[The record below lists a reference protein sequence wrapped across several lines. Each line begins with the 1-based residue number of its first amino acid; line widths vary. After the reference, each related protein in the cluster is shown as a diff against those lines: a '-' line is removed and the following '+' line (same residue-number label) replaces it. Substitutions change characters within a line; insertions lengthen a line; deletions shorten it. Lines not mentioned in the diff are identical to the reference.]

1 MAGGPRKMP
10 LAVDLNPQGR
20 LARALVDRMNQIDLT
35 IRQLAQRTGLTYE
48 HIRKL
53 AKGEAHPS
61 RLALREICGV
71 LQLEPGRMESLAI
84 ADRIE
89 KKYGGIPH
97 ALAGQHPE
105 LSLLAPWWDLL
116 TEEQKDFFRIEIRGV
131 AEANRR
137 QFVRKPAR
145 RASLPEPAARRSRR

>member
-1 MAGGPRKMP
+1 MAGQKNKMP
-10 LAVDLNPQGR
+10 LAVDFNPQGR
-20 LARALVDRMNQIDLT
+20 LARALVERMNQVDLT

-61 RLALREICGV
+61 RLALQELCRV
-71 LQLEPGRMESLAI
+71 LQLELARMETLAV

-97 ALAGQHPE
+97 ELAGHHPE
-105 LSLLAPWWDLL
+105 LSLLAPWWDML
-116 TEEQKDFFRIEIRGV
+116 TQEQKDFFRIEIRGV
-131 AEANRR
+131 AESNR
-137 QFVRKPAR
+137 QQLARKPAR
-145 RASLPEPAARRSRR
+145 GTSMPEPSVRRSRR

>member
-1 MAGGPRKMP
+1 MAGQEQKMP

-20 LARALVDRMNQIDLT
+20 LARALVERMNQLDFT

-61 RLALREICGV
+61 RLSLQEVCRA
-71 LQLEPGRMESLAI
+71 LQLPAEEMESLAV

-97 ALAGQHPE
+97 ALAGHHPE
-105 LSLLAPWWDLL
+105 LSLLAPWWDML
-116 TEEQKDFFRIEIRGV
+116 TREQKDFFRIEIRSV
-131 AEANRR
+131 AEANR
-137 QFVRKPAR
+137 VARKPAR
-145 RASLPEPAARRSRR
+145 GTTLPEPATRRSRR

>member
-1 MAGGPRKMP
+1 MP

-20 LARALVDRMNQIDLT
+20 LARALVERMNQLDLT
-35 IRQLAQRTGLTYE
+35 IRQLAAHTGLTYE

-61 RLALREICGV
+61 RLALQELCRA
-71 LQLEPGRMESLAI
+71 LRLDPGEMETLAV

-97 ALAGQHPE
+97 ALAGRHPE
-105 LSLLAPWWDLL
+105 LSLLAPWWDML
-116 TEEQKDFFRIEIRGV
+116 TQEQKDFFRIEIRSV
-131 AEANRR
+131 AEANRN
-137 QFVRKPAR
+137 QVGRKPAQA
-145 RASLPEPAARRSRR
+145 ASLPEASSRRSRR

>member
-1 MAGGPRKMP
+1 MP
-10 LAVDLNPQGR
+10 LAVELNPQGR
-20 LARALVDRMNQIDLT
+20 LARALVERMNQLDLT
-35 IRQLAQRTGLTYE
+35 IRQLAQRTRLTYE

-61 RLALREICGV
+61 HLALQELCRV
-71 LQLEPGRMESLAI
+71 LQLEMARMETLAV

-97 ALAGQHPE
+97 ALAGAHPE
-105 LSLLAPWWDLL
+105 LSLIAPWWDML
-116 TEEQKDFFRIEIRGV
+116 TPEQKDFFRIEIRGV

-137 QFVRKPAR
+137 QQLSRKPVRSAP
-145 RASLPEPAARRSRR
+145 LPQSSRRSRRSSPYS

>member
-1 MAGGPRKMP
+1 MP

-20 LARALVDRMNQIDLT
+20 LARALVERMNQIDLT
-35 IRQLAQRTGLTYE
+35 IRQLAQQTGLTYE

-53 AKGEAHPS
+53 AKGEAYPS
-61 RLALREICGV
+61 RLALQELCRV
-71 LQLEPGRMESLAI
+71 LQLETAHMESLSV

-105 LSLLAPWWDLL
+105 LSLLAPWWDML
-116 TEEQKDFFRIEIRGV
+116 TPEQKDFFRIEIRGV
-131 AEANRR
+131 AEANRQR
-137 QFVRKPAR
+137 LARKPAR
-145 RASLPEPAARRSRR
+145 STALAEPSAHRSRR

>member
-1 MAGGPRKMP
+1 MP

-20 LARALVDRMNQIDLT
+20 LARALVERMNRLDIT
-35 IRQLAQRTGLTYE
+35 IRQLAERTGLTYE

-61 RLALREICGV
+61 RLALLELCRV
-71 LQLEPGRMESLAI
+71 LQLEAASMEKLGV

-97 ALAGQHPE
+97 ALAGRHPE
-105 LSLLAPWWDLL
+105 LSLLAPWWDML
-116 TEEQKDFFRIEIRGV
+116 TEEQKTFFRIEIRSV

-137 QFVRKPAR
+137 SQLPRKPAR
-145 RASLPEPAARRSRR
+145 GTILVPPSPARRSRR

>member
-1 MAGGPRKMP
+1 MP
-10 LAVDLNPQGR
+10 LAVDLSPQGR
-20 LARALVDRMNQIDLT
+20 LSRALVERMNQLDLT
-35 IRQLAQRTGLTYE
+35 IRQLAQHTGLTYE

-61 RLALREICGV
+61 RLALRELCRV
-71 LQLEPGRMESLAI
+71 LQLDPAHMESLAV

-97 ALAGQHPE
+97 ALAGRHPE
-105 LSLLAPWWDLL
+105 LSLLAPWWDML
-116 TEEQKDFFRIEIRGV
+116 TQEQKDFFRIEIRSV

-137 QFVRKPAR
+137 RKPAR
-145 RASLPEPAARRSRR
+145 RATLPEPAARRSRR

>member
-1 MAGGPRKMP
+1 MP

-20 LARALVDRMNQIDLT
+20 LARALVERMNQLDLT
-35 IRQLAQRTGLTYE
+35 IRQLAEHTGLTYE

-61 RLALREICGV
+61 RLALQELCRV
-71 LQLEPGRMESLAI
+71 LRLDLEEMETLAV

-97 ALAGQHPE
+97 ALAGRHPE
-105 LSLLAPWWDLL
+105 LSLLAPWWDML
-116 TEEQKDFFRIEIRGV
+116 TQQQKDFFRIEIRSV
-131 AEANRR
+131 AEANRN
-137 QFVRKPAR
+137 QVARKPSQP
-145 RASLPEPAARRSRR
+145 ASLPEASARRSRR

>member
-1 MAGGPRKMP
+1 MA
-10 LAVDLNPQGR
+10 LAVDIRPHGR
-20 LARALVDRMNQIDLT
+20 LARALVERMNQQDLT

-61 RLALREICGV
+61 RLALQELCRA
-71 LQLEPGRMESLAI
+71 LQLEPARWETLAV

-97 ALAGQHPE
+97 ALAGHHPE
-105 LSLLAPWWDLL
+105 LSLLAPWWDVL
-116 TEEQKDFFRIEIRGV
+116 TEEQKEFFRIEIRSV
-131 AEANRR
+131 AEANR
-137 QFVRKPAR
+137 QQLSRKPAR
-145 RASLPEPAARRSRR
+145 GTALAAPTARRSRR

>member
-1 MAGGPRKMP
+1 MA

-20 LARALVDRMNQIDLT
+20 LARALVERMNQLDLT
-35 IRQLAQRTGLTYE
+35 IRQLAEHTGLTYE

-61 RLALREICGV
+61 RLALQELCRV
-71 LQLEPGRMESLAI
+71 LRLEPAEMESLAV

-97 ALAGQHPE
+97 ALAGHHPE
-105 LSLLAPWWDLL
+105 LSLIAPWWDML
-116 TEEQKDFFRIEIRGV
+116 TQEQKDFFRIEIRSV
-131 AEANRR
+131 AEANRNR
-137 QFVRKPAR
+137 VARKPAQA
-145 RASLPEPAARRSRR
+145 ASLPEVSARRSRR

>member
-1 MAGGPRKMP
+1 MP
-10 LAVDLNPQGR
+10 LAVDLHPHGR
-20 LARALVDRMNQIDLT
+20 LARALVERMNQLDLT
-35 IRQLAQRTGLTYE
+35 IRQLAERTGLTYE

-61 RLALREICGV
+61 RLALQEVCRV
-71 LQLEPGRMESLAI
+71 LQLDGAHMESLAV

-105 LSLLAPWWDLL
+105 LSLLAPWWDML
-116 TEEQKDFFRIEIRGV
+116 TAEQKDFFRIEIRGV
-131 AEANRR
+131 AEANR
-137 QFVRKPAR
+137 QQLARKPAR
-145 RASLPEPAARRSRR
+145 GIALPHSPARRSRR

>member
-1 MAGGPRKMP
+1 MP
-10 LAVDLNPQGR
+10 LAVELNPQGR
-20 LARALVDRMNQIDLT
+20 LASALVERMNQLDLT
-35 IRQLAQRTGLTYE
+35 IRQLAERTGLTYE

-61 RLALREICGV
+61 RLSLQELCRV
-71 LQLEPGRMESLAI
+71 LHLERGRMESLAV

-97 ALAGQHPE
+97 ALAGHHPE

-116 TEEQKDFFRIEIRGV
+116 TAEQKDLFRIEIRSV

-137 QFVRKPAR
+137 QQHLRKPAR
-145 RASLPEPAARRSRR
+145 GASLPQPAARSSRR

>member
-1 MAGGPRKMP
+1 MP

-20 LARALVDRMNQIDLT
+20 LARALVERMNQLDFT

-61 RLALREICGV
+61 RLALQELCRV
-71 LQLEPGRMESLAI
+71 LQLEPARMETLAV

-97 ALAGQHPE
+97 ALAGRHPE
-105 LSLLAPWWDLL
+105 LSLLAPWWDML
-116 TEEQKDFFRIEIRGV
+116 TPQQKDFFRIEIRSV
-131 AEANRR
+131 AEANR
-137 QFVRKPAR
+137 QPLARKPAR
-145 RASLPEPAARRSRR
+145 GTSLPEPAARRSRR

>member
-1 MAGGPRKMP
+1 MA
-10 LAVDLNPQGR
+10 LAVELQPQGR
-20 LARALVDRMNQIDLT
+20 LARALVERMNQLDLT
-35 IRQLAQRTGLTYE
+35 IRQLAQRSGLTYE

-61 RLALREICGV
+61 RLALQELCRL
-71 LQLEPGRMESLAI
+71 LQLDRSRMESLAI

-97 ALAGQHPE
+97 ALAGNHPE
-105 LSLLAPWWDLL
+105 LSLLAPWWDML
-116 TEEQKDFFRIEIRGV
+116 TPEQKELFRIEIRSV

-137 QFVRKPAR
+137 QQPLRKPAR
-145 RASLPEPAARRSRR
+145 GTSLPQPSARRARR

>member
-1 MAGGPRKMP
+1 MA

-20 LARALVDRMNQIDLT
+20 LARALVERMNQLDLT
-35 IRQLAQRTGLTYE
+35 IRQLAEHTGLTYE

-61 RLALREICGV
+61 RLALQELCRV
-71 LQLEPGRMESLAI
+71 LRLEPAEMESLAV

-97 ALAGQHPE
+97 ALAGHHPE
-105 LSLLAPWWDLL
+105 LSLIAPWWDML
-116 TEEQKDFFRIEIRGV
+116 TQEQKDFFRIEIRSV
-131 AEANRR
+131 AEANRNHPA
-137 QFVRKPAR
+137 RKPAQP
-145 RASLPEPAARRSRR
+145 ASLPVSSARRSRR

>member
-1 MAGGPRKMP
+1 MP

-20 LARALVDRMNQIDLT
+20 LARALVERMNELDLT
-35 IRQLAQRTGLTYE
+35 IRQLAAATRLTYE

-53 AKGEAHPS
+53 VKGEAHPS
-61 RLALREICGV
+61 RLALQELCRV
-71 LQLEPGRMESLAI
+71 LHLESARMEPLAV

-97 ALAGQHPE
+97 ALAGSHPE
-105 LSLLAPWWDLL
+105 LALLAPWWDML
-116 TEEQKDFFRIEIRGV
+116 TQEQKELFRIEIRSV

-137 QFVRKPAR
+137 QQPSRKPVRHASLPAPAR
-145 RASLPEPAARRSRR
+145 RSHR

>member
-1 MAGGPRKMP
+1 MP

-20 LARALVDRMNQIDLT
+20 LAPALVERMNQLDFT
-35 IRQLAQRTGLTYE
+35 IRQLAHRTGLTYE

-61 RLALREICGV
+61 RLALQELCRV
-71 LQLEPGRMESLAI
+71 LQLPPHEMQNLAV

-97 ALAGQHPE
+97 ALAGHHPE
-105 LSLLAPWWDLL
+105 LSLLAPWWDML
-116 TEEQKDFFRIEIRGV
+116 TQQQKDFFRIEIRSV
-131 AEANRR
+131 AEANR
-137 QFVRKPAR
+137 VSRKPAR
-145 RASLPEPAARRSRR
+145 SISLSEPAAHRSRR

>member
-1 MAGGPRKMP
+1 MAGLEIKMA
-10 LAVDLNPQGR
+10 LAVDIRSHGR
-20 LARALVDRMNQIDLT
+20 LARALVDRMNQLDLT

-61 RLALREICGV
+61 RLALQELCRV
-71 LQLEPGRMESLAI
+71 LQLEPARLETLAV

-105 LSLLAPWWDLL
+105 LSLLAPWWDML
-116 TEEQKDFFRIEIRGV
+116 TEEQKDFFRIEIRSV
-131 AEANRR
+131 AEANRP
-137 QFVRKPAR
+137 QLSRKPAR
-145 RASLPEPAARRSRR
+145 SAAVAEPSARRSRR

>member
-1 MAGGPRKMP
+1 MP

-20 LARALVDRMNQIDLT
+20 LARALVERMNQLDLT

-53 AKGEAHPS
+53 AKGEAYPS
-61 RLALREICGV
+61 RLALQELCRV
-71 LQLEPGRMESLAI
+71 LQLEPSRMETLAV

-97 ALAGQHPE
+97 ALAGRHPE
-105 LSLLAPWWDLL
+105 LSLLAPWWDML
-116 TEEQKDFFRIEIRGV
+116 TQEQKDFFRIEIRSV
-131 AEANRR
+131 AEANR
-137 QFVRKPAR
+137 QQLARKPAR
-145 RASLPEPAARRSRR
+145 GTQMPEPAARRSRR

>member
-1 MAGGPRKMP
+1 MP

-20 LARALVDRMNQIDLT
+20 LARALVERMNQLDLT
-35 IRQLAQRTGLTYE
+35 IRQLAHHTGLTYE

-61 RLALREICGV
+61 RLALQELCRV
-71 LQLEPGRMESLAI
+71 LQLQPQEMENLAV

-97 ALAGQHPE
+97 ALAGHHPE
-105 LSLLAPWWDLL
+105 LALLAAGWDMR
-116 TEEQKDFFRIEIRGV
+116 TQ
-131 AEANRR
+131 
-137 QFVRKPAR
+137 
-145 RASLPEPAARRSRR
+145 

>member
-1 MAGGPRKMP
+1 MAGWELKMP
-10 LAVDLNPQGR
+10 LAVDIRPHGR
-20 LARALVDRMNQIDLT
+20 LARALVERMNQLDLT

-61 RLALREICGV
+61 RLALQELCRA
-71 LQLEPGRMESLAI
+71 LQLEPARLETLAV

-105 LSLLAPWWDLL
+105 LSLLAPWWDML
-116 TEEQKDFFRIEIRGV
+116 TGEQKDFFRIEIRSV
-131 AEANRR
+131 AEANR
-137 QFVRKPAR
+137 QQPSRKPAR
-145 RASLPEPAARRSRR
+145 GTAVAVPAARRSRR